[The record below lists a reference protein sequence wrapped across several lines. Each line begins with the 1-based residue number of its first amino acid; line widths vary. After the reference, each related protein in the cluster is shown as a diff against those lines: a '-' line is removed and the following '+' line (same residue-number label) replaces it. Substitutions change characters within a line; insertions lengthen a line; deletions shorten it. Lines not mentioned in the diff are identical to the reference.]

1 MKIGRQ
7 DHLVEALDVEGW
19 LFICSRVGEGIESFS
34 GRGFERSTGLFNHD
48 YIITP
53 ERLPEFLGSKN
64 ECCGC
69 TACALAC
76 PLKG

>member
-48 YIITP
+48 YI
-53 ERLPEFLGSKN
+53 RL
-64 ECCGC
+64 C
-69 TACALAC
+69 
-76 PLKG
+76 